1 VNIFNHSI
9 VLPDRSSVRLVAKR
23 GRVKLYIDNSDPIE
37 LEIGDH
43 LEVTMNSNP
52 LSLLYQSP
60 ESTLHWIAALRSK
73 CRYENSNKCGV

>member
-1 VNIFNHSI
+1 
-9 VLPDRSSVRLVAKR
+9 
-23 GRVKLYIDNSDPIE
+23 
-37 LEIGDH
+37 
-43 LEVTMNSNP
+43 MNSNP